1 MFLRFVGLSALVF
14 ACACDIQA
22 EPDAGD
28 AAAKNDRRP
37 NIIVVLTD
45 DQRFDAIGALTP
57 GLHTP
62 HMDRLIRDGFHFR
75 NAFVTTSLCS
85 PSRASIISG
94 QTMRN
99 HGVVDN
105 NSPTPDGFEPFS
117 IRLNDSGYETA
128 YVGKWHMGHS
138 DASPKPGFDY
148 WVSFEGQGNYGPLD
162 AYGRPSLLNVNG
174 RETPQTGYITDELTQ
189 YALAWLANRN
199 NTPFFLFLS
208 HKAAHLPFTPAER
221 HAGTYD
227 ELPIDAPAN
236 TDIGLRQGPTPM
248 WLSNQRNSWAGV
260 DFAYYSQ
267 RDLADFQRDYYES
280 LIAVDESLGAL
291 LKWTED
297 SDIDRD
303 TIIILTSDNGFM
315 FGEQGLIDKRAA
327 YEASIRVPLILYA
340 PGRFGTPG
348 PVDALARNID
358 IAPTI
363 LDLAGLPRP
372 SHYDGQSLLPDLEAR
387 DGQTGRRP
395 LIYEYYWEYNYPQTP
410 STFALRNDRYKYI
423 QYHGVWDTEELFD
436 LESDPNEVRN
446 LIDEP
451 AYQAVKIQMRADLF
465 TALAGNRAR
474 PAIPFTPKL
483 NQGAVF
489 WSPEH
494 GSSTPFPR
502 HWNRTPDSADI
513 YEHLL
518 PDGPEKASQ
527 LKQISPAVRAILDP
541 PIVNKGDR

>member
-1 MFLRFVGLSALVF
+1 MFFRLIGLSTLLFV
-14 ACACDIQA
+14 CACDIQA
-22 EPDAGD
+22 APKDSN
-28 AAAKNDRRP
+28 AATKNDRRP

-57 GLHTP
+57 GLRTP

-85 PSRASIISG
+85 PSRASIMSG

-105 NSPTPDGFEPFS
+105 NSPTPDGFEPFP
-117 IRLNDSGYETA
+117 IHLNNSGYATA
-128 YVGKWHMGHS
+128 YVGKWHMGHG
-138 DASPKPGFDY
+138 DASPKPGFDH
-148 WVSFEGQGNYGPLD
+148 WVSFEGQGNYQPTD
-162 AYGRPSLLNVNG
+162 AYGRPSILNVNG
-174 RETPQTGYITDELTQ
+174 KETPQTGYITDELTR
-189 YALAWLANRN
+189 YALAWLEHRN
-199 NTPFFLFLS
+199 DAPFFLFLS

-221 HAGTYD
+221 HAGMYD
-227 ELPIDAPAN
+227 TLPINPPAN
-236 TDIGLRQGPTPM
+236 ADIETRQGPTPM

-280 LIAVDESLGAL
+280 LAAVDDSLGAL
-291 LKWTED
+291 LKWID
-297 SDIDRD
+297 GSDMDRD

-340 PGRFGTPG
+340 PGRFGAPK

-363 LDLAGLPRP
+363 LDLAGIAPP
-372 SHYDGQSLLPDLEAR
+372 SHYDGQSLLPTL
-387 DGQTGRRP
+387 QTGANQSVGRP

-436 LESDPNEVRN
+436 LKNDPNEMRN
-446 LIDEP
+446 LVDDP
-451 AYQAVKIQMRADLF
+451 AYLDLKIQMRADLF
-465 TALAGNRAR
+465 AALAGGKNR
-474 PAIPFTPKL
+474 PSIPFTPKV

-489 WSPEH
+489 WSPDH
-494 GSSTPFPR
+494 RSSTPFPE
-502 HWNRTPDSADI
+502 HWSRTPDATDI

-518 PDGPEKASQ
+518 PDGPEKASR
-527 LKQISPAVRAILDP
+527 LKQISPAVRSILNHSTNNEPDQ
-541 PIVNKGDR
+541 